1 MIWDNGKENDMSKLY
16 DLMNWRNIEGI
27 VYSDISNPKSV
38 LGIKSV
44 KEGKLVGAFIPDAK
58 SVAIKVTG
66 VKKTYPMEL
75 MDEEGYYAALLP
87 KSFKGIYKFFVEY
100 ENGDTYEYYDPYQ
113 FDTNIPDVVLKKFNA
128 GICYDVYKY
137 LGAHKTTIKD
147 VAGYTFAVWAPF
159 ADRVSVVGDFNQWD
173 GRKHMMEKIEDTG
186 VFSIFIPEIADNSL
200 YKFEIRKKNQE
211 LVLKSDPY
219 GFYSE
224 LRPDTASVT
233 FNINDFKWSDSSWIE
248 KRAKKIPVKEP
259 LSIYELHLGSWKK
272 PELEQVEEGESFY
285 NYRELAAMVAKYVKE
300 MGYTHI
306 ELMPIMEHPLDESW
320 GYQVTGYY
328 AVTSRYGTPQDFKY
342 FVDYMHKEGIG
353 VILDWVPAHFP
364 MDEHGLARF
373 DGTCLYEHENPL
385 LGVHPD
391 WGTLIFNY
399 GRPEVSNFLIANA
412 MFWVDEYHVDG
423 LRMDAVA
430 SMLYRDYGRKDGEWI
445 PNIYGGNENLE
456 AVEFFKHLNSQF
468 KLRMKGALLIAEDST
483 AWPMMTGDVNEDGLG
498 FDFKWNM
505 GLMNDFLSYMSTDT
519 LFRKNVYNQ
528 LTFSMIYQY
537 SENFI
542 TVFSHDEVTH
552 GKGSMLTKM
561 AGASDEDKFS
571 NLRAAYGYMMT
582 HPGKKLLFMG
592 QDFGQRNEWD
602 EKKSLSWYELES
614 EPNAKLNLYVKE
626 LNKLYKNEPALYAK
640 DQELEGFNWINC
652 VSPSNSTISFM
663 RRGED
668 ENDIIFVV
676 CNFDTVPFEE
686 FKVGVPKYG
695 KYKEILNSDDVKF
708 GGKGLTNSRVKT
720 SKKEPYDGRENS
732 ITIALPAL
740 SVVMFKYEYVEEK
753 KPVAK
758 KKTATKSTEKT
769 AIKTTRAT
777 KSKIATELEKKIA
790 KEAISRDKKET
801 KAIEKV
807 VEKSASK
814 KRATKTTTK
823 AAKTATETKP
833 AKTATETKPAEVK
846 TTTTAKATATKPAE
860 EKKSTTKLSAAKSSA
875 TKITKK

>member
-1 MIWDNGKENDMSKLY
+1 MSKLY

-27 VYSDISNPKSV
+27 IYSDISNPKSV
-38 LGIKSV
+38 LGIKTV
-44 KEGKLVGAFIPDAK
+44 KEGKLVGAFIPDARN
-58 SVAIKVTG
+58 VYIKASG
-66 VKKTYPMEL
+66 EKKTYEMEL
-75 MDEEGYYAALLP
+75 MDEGGYYAALLP
-87 KSFKGIYKFFVEY
+87 KNFDDIYKFYVEY
-100 ENGDTYEYYDPYQ
+100 KNGDTYEYYDPYQ

-137 LGAHKTTIKD
+137 LGAHKTTIKG
-147 VAGYTFAVWAPF
+147 VSGYRFAVWAPC

-173 GRKHMMEKIEDTG
+173 GRKHMMEKIEGTG
-186 VFSIFIPEIADNSL
+186 VFSLFIPEITDNLL
-200 YKFEIRKKNQE
+200 YKFEIRKKNQG

-224 LRPDTASVT
+224 LRPNTASIT
-233 FNINDFKWSDSSWIE
+233 YDIDNFKWSDSSWIE
-248 KRAKKIPVKEP
+248 KRAKKSPVKEP

-272 PELEQVEEGESFY
+272 PKIENVDEGESFY
-285 NYRELAAMVAKYVKE
+285 NYRELAVMIAEYVKE

-306 ELMPIMEHPLDESW
+306 ELMPVMEHPLDESW

-328 AVTSRYGTPQDFKY
+328 SITSRYGTPEDFKY
-342 FVDYMHKEGIG
+342 FIDYMHKEGIG

-364 MDEHGLARF
+364 KDSHGLARF
-373 DGTCLYEHENPL
+373 DGTCLYEHADPR
-385 LGVHPD
+385 LGEHPD

-412 MFWVDEYHVDG
+412 MFWVDEYHADG

-430 SMLYRDYGRKDGEWI
+430 SMLYRDYGRRDGEWI

-483 AWPMMTGDVNEDGLG
+483 AWPMMTGDVNGEGLG

-542 TVFSHDEVTH
+542 VVFSHDEVTH
-552 GKGSMLTKM
+552 GKGSMFTKM
-561 AGASDEDKFS
+561 AGANDEEKLA
-571 NLRAAYGYMMT
+571 NLRATYAYMMT

-592 QDFGQRNEWD
+592 QDFAQRSEWN
-602 EKKSLSWYELES
+602 EKKALPWEELNN
-614 EPNAKLNLYVKE
+614 EPNAKINLFVKE
-626 LNKLYKNEPALYAK
+626 LNKLYLNEPALYEK
-640 DQELEGFNWINC
+640 DQEFEGFNWINC
-652 VSPSNSTISFM
+652 VSPSNSTVSFI
-663 RRGED
+663 RKGED
-668 ENDIIFVV
+668 DNDIIFVV
-676 CNFDTVPFEE
+676 CNFDTVPFET

-708 GGKGLTNSRVKT
+708 GGKGLTNNRAKLSRKAA
-720 SKKEPYDGRENS
+720 YDGRENS

-740 SVVMFKYEYVEEK
+740 SVVIFKYEYVEEK
-753 KPVAK
+753 KPAAK
-758 KKTATKSTEKT
+758 KKTVVKDTKKAETKST
-769 AIKTTRAT
+769 RVV

-790 KEAISRDKKET
+790 KEADMRDKKET
-801 KAIEKV
+801 RAIKKV
-807 VEKSASK
+807 VEKKPAAKAKTSK
-814 KRATKTTTK
+814 AATSKTTTATK
-823 AAKTATETKP
+823 STEAKTKKAKNITEN
-833 AKTATETKPAEVK
+833 A
-846 TTTTAKATATKPAE
+846 
-860 EKKSTTKLSAAKSSA
+860 
-875 TKITKK
+875 